1 MAARTTTTNTKAAPD
16 GTTPQ
21 PPDPEGLNVGT
32 VHPLHAEATAPA
44 ADALARLRAPFPA
57 EQIGKLPKST
67 CKECKPYTACSR
79 HTLVRGC
86 RECGGTHPS
95 STIHLDFVGHAD
107 LTARLLEVDP
117 AWTWEPFTS
126 EQVLALPP
134 VLRDAGLWINL
145 TVCGVTR
152 PGFGDAGGKSGGNA
166 VKEAIGDALRNAGMR
181 FGIALDLWAK
191 GDRSW
196 AKAPDETPEQAQPAS
211 PPDAKPDRP
220 QGSVHH
226 GQVEV
231 ANARPNDGTDPRVGV
246 HVAAFWEDFNN
257 LPPEGQQE
265 VRTRW
270 PQGFPNPDALSVNQV
285 AVVRDLCK
293 QARNHGP
300 STDADFA

>member
-1 MAARTTTTNTKAAPD
+1 MAARTTTTKAATE
-16 GTTPQ
+16 TTPQ

-32 VHPLHAEATAPA
+32 VHPLHAEQPGPDTAG
-44 ADALARLRAPFPA
+44 LAKLRAPFPP

-67 CKECKPYTACSR
+67 CKACQPYTPCDR
-79 HTLVRGC
+79 HTMVRGC
-86 RECGGTHPS
+86 RDCGGNHPS
-95 STIHLDFVGHAD
+95 STMHLDFVGHAD

-117 AWTWEPFTS
+117 AWTWEPFSQT
-126 EQVLALPP
+126 QIAALPP

-145 TVCGVTR
+145 TVLGVTR

-196 AKAPDETPEQAQPAS
+196 AKEPDTTPEQGTP
-211 PPDAKPDRP
+211 PPDAKADRP

-246 HVAAFWEDFNN
+246 HVEAFWTDFNA
-257 LPPEGQQE
+257 LTPPQQQQ
-265 VRTRW
+265 VRLGW

-285 AVVRDLCK
+285 AVVRDLCA
-293 QARNHGP
+293 QVRGP
-300 STDADFA
+300 VGAPDPS